1 MKPKMF
7 DYIFDHHVHIGQFQD
22 VYYNPYKMVDILL
35 NCGVIGAYISST
47 TSCIDWDTKQEKEIL
62 ISHIKAEIK
71 ELLSYSKER
80 NFDAKPL
87 CWIIPQ
93 RYYEGETVDEIYSE
107 CDYQGFKIHPRAH
120 DWDLN
125 KKMVVMLLSDIC
137 KIAEQKNVPVLIH
150 TGICEFESPSKFK
163 YWFETFPNVKF
174 ILAHCCRD
182 VNKILDLFDTY
193 KNLYGD
199 VAFSKPED
207 LQPILYSKHRNRLL
221 FGTDFPI
228 TAHNQS
234 MKKYK
239 KRSLYKNYKQILSVW
254 NEYDYS
260 FTEGRKELNDWNKKD

>member
-1 MKPKMF
+1 MF

-35 NCGVIGAYISST
+35 SCGVIGAYVSST
-47 TSCIDWDTKQEKEIL
+47 TSCINWDTKQEKEI
-62 ISHIKAEIK
+62 IVEHIKAEIK

-107 CDYQGFKIHPRAH
+107 CNYQGFKIHPRAH

-137 KIAEQKNVPVLIH
+137 KIAEKKNVPVLIH
-150 TGICEFESPSKFK
+150 TGICEFENPSKFK

-174 ILAHCCRD
+174 ILAHCR
-182 VNKILDLFDTY
+182 NINETLDLFNAY

-199 VAFSKPED
+199 VAFAKPED
-207 LQPILYSKHRNRLL
+207 LQKILCSKQQNRLL

-228 TAHNQS
+228 TVHEQS

-239 KRSLYKNYKQILSVW
+239 EKVCAKII
-254 NEYDYS
+254 
-260 FTEGRKELNDWNKKD
+260 KKYF